1 MGTGNGT
8 PGVAFKLNVI
18 ELQVEGS
25 GLAIPVTLLP
35 LHGLG

>member
-8 PGVAFKLNVI
+8 PGVASKFNVI
-18 ELQVEGS
+18 ELEGS